1 MASKRM
7 QRIGARDVLEP
18 AMSKRTE
25 KQRFTW
31 APGRGCCGRR
41 ACGGSHRSGFPE
53 LLQDDV
59 STTADVLAGVDTEE
73 QTNANQNE
81 GSVQRGMQEEEQEVN
96 IDNFMYNRTG
106 TNTMEKGSPAIK
118 TDGEGSDSRGGRAV
132 GKEMWD
138 EEMEERRL
146 CFGCDVQR
154 VRAAF
159 STLRTMRMQSMVQ
172 IEKGAASQLE

>member
-7 QRIGARDVLEP
+7 QRSGARDVLEP

-106 TNTMEKGSPAIK
+106 TNTMEEGSPATK

-146 CFGCDVQR
+146 CFVCNV
-154 VRAAF
+154 
-159 STLRTMRMQSMVQ
+159 
-172 IEKGAASQLE
+172 

>member
-1 MASKRM
+1 MVSKRM
-7 QRIGARDVLEP
+7 QRSGARDVLEP

-73 QTNANQNE
+73 QTYAN
-81 GSVQRGMQEEEQEVN
+81 
-96 IDNFMYNRTG
+96 
-106 TNTMEKGSPAIK
+106 
-118 TDGEGSDSRGGRAV
+118 
-132 GKEMWD
+132 
-138 EEMEERRL
+138 
-146 CFGCDVQR
+146 
-154 VRAAF
+154 
-159 STLRTMRMQSMVQ
+159 
-172 IEKGAASQLE
+172 